1 VTRTS
6 LTRYAPLMR
15 DPDAQAARRRAAGQ
29 FHEDGTIIL
38 FPETL
43 AKLSWQDRE
52 LLIKIAE
59 KQYGKRKA

>member
-1 VTRTS
+1 MGYTS

-15 DPDAQAARRRAAGQ
+15 DPDQMAARRRAAEQ

-38 FPETL
+38 FPDTL

-59 KQYGKRKA
+59 KQYGKRKV